1 MKFRTLF
8 VLVSLMTLAVFA
20 TASQPDDRRFS
31 STLNLSES
39 ARTGLSRLSSDQIAA
54 LDAIVRHDAIVA
66 DADPTPKIP
75 RAALFSQRL
84 AANERE
90 LAGLALLSDS
100 ELTQLNA
107 SVERFVHPPVLAEVD
122 DSGGG
127 KRYNSIMLRRDPEIH
142 GSVTLMVAGGSDGYS
157 AYGGEINLT
166 YVDPARRFA
175 IDLSYS
181 EIHSSGGRGGFCNRL
196 YPYSYR
202 RPGDLFP
209 YSY

>member
-1 MKFRTLF
+1 MKSRTLF
-8 VLVSLMTLAVFA
+8 VLVSLMTSAVFA
-20 TASQPDDRRFS
+20 FASQPDDRRFS

-39 ARTGLSRLSSDQIAA
+39 ARTGLNRLSSDQIAA

-75 RAALFSQRL
+75 RAAQFSQRL

-107 SVERFVHPPVLAEVD
+107 SVERIVHPPVQAEIE
-122 DSGGG
+122 DSGDG
-127 KRYNSIMLRRDPEIH
+127 KRFNSIMLRRDPEIH
-142 GSVTLMVAGGSDGYS
+142 GSVTLMVAGGSGGYS

-166 YVDPARRFA
+166 YYDPAHHLA
-175 IDLSYS
+175 IDLAYS
-181 EIHSSGGRGGFCNRL
+181 EIRSSGGRGGYYNRL

-202 RPGDLFP
+202 RPDSLFP
-209 YSY
+209 Y